1 MRKSSDAARP
11 IFPGSHPPSI
21 LGASELNY
29 RVRNGNGWDLA
40 AISTAY
46 EVFEENIFWTL
57 SKLNNETLGSTFL

>member
-21 LGASELNY
+21 FGASELNY

-46 EVFEENIFWTL
+46 EVFRKYLLDTL
-57 SKLNNETLGSTFL
+57 KIEQ